1 MEGAT
6 PLRKEQDEV
15 YRKALDE
22 MKRQIAD
29 IDHRTEEEIRL
40 VKAKL
45 SALQD
50 TKKILI
56 AACSGITRILGQ
68 APVEENED
76 MARPDAATAG
86 RGSG

>member
-1 MEGAT
+1 MDGVT

-29 IDHRTEEEIRL
+29 IDRRTEEEIRL

-50 TKKILI
+50 TKKTLV
-56 AACSGITRILGQ
+56 AACSGIGRILGQ
-68 APVEENED
+68 PSLEENEEIS
-76 MARPDAATAG
+76 RPDALSAG
-86 RGSG
+86 RASG